1 MKSAYRKSKMLLTV
15 SFLATIGCI
24 STASAQA
31 ERRALEIPPDL
42 QAPAKAA
49 GKDGKKDSK
58 GEQRRKVQRT
68 RATGASAAASPS
80 PVSNPPGPATQVP
93 AAEVKIPTPEAAE
106 VSTVRPETVATKAAP
121 VGPVQRKKP
130 RPLDLSSAALR
141 KPVAASLIPV
151 PPRSPVAKLV
161 DKTVD
166 RTVASE
172 GGADKDPVSS
182 VAVRTPQAPPVAAP
196 VVTVPSRSLKVA
208 LAEPGTAEIAG
219 MRSMTDAGPAA
230 GGVHAL
236 IAHHAAAN
244 GVPVALA
251 TAVVRVESRFNP
263 RARNGVNVGLTQI
276 STATARGMGYQGPVQ
291 GLYDADTNL
300 RYGIR
305 YLAQAYRLA
314 GGDTCR
320 TVLKY
325 QAGHRATSMTG
336 AARAYCAK
344 VKPHVSRR

>member
-1 MKSAYRKSKMLLTV
+1 MKIQT
-15 SFLATIGCI
+15 
-24 STASAQA
+24 
-31 ERRALEIPPDL
+31 
-42 QAPAKAA
+42 
-49 GKDGKKDSK
+49 
-58 GEQRRKVQRT
+58 
-68 RATGASAAASPS
+68 
-80 PVSNPPGPATQVP
+80 PV
-93 AAEVKIPTPEAAE
+93 AAE
-106 VSTVRPETVATKAAP
+106 VSAVQPKTPTTTAAP
-121 VGPVQRKKP
+121 VGSVQRKTP
-130 RPLDLSSAALR
+130 RPLDLSSADLR

-151 PPRSPVAKLV
+151 PPRSPVAKLLGETG
-161 DKTVD
+161 DKTV
-166 RTVASE
+166 ASD
-172 GGADKDPVSS
+172 GGADKGPESS
-182 VAVRTPQAPPVAAP
+182 VAVRAPQAPPVAAP
-196 VVTVPSRSLKVA
+196 AVSAPSRSLKVA
-208 LAEPGTAEIAG
+208 LAEPGTADIAG
-219 MRSMTDAGPAA
+219 IGSMTDAGPAA

-236 IAHHAAAN
+236 IARHAAAN

>member
-1 MKSAYRKSKMLLTV
+1 M
-15 SFLATIGCI
+15 
-24 STASAQA
+24 
-31 ERRALEIPPDL
+31 
-42 QAPAKAA
+42 
-49 GKDGKKDSK
+49 
-58 GEQRRKVQRT
+58 QRT
-68 RATGASAAASPS
+68 RATGVSTASSPGS
-80 PVSNPPGPATQVP
+80 LSDPPGPVSKVPVSESLAPKSSVSAATL
-93 AAEVKIPTPEAAE
+93 PTPEAAR
-106 VSTVRPETVATKAAP
+106 VSAMQPQPVTAKAAP
-121 VGPVQRKKP
+121 AGSVQRAAP
-130 RPLDLSSAALR
+130 RPLNLGSAALR
-141 KPVAASLIPV
+141 KPVAASLMAV
-151 PPRSPVAKLV
+151 PPRSPFARAAVAP
-161 DKTVD
+161 
-166 RTVASE
+166 VAE
-172 GGADKDPVSS
+172 GGADKAPADKALGAS
-182 VAVRTPQAPPVAAP
+182 VAVRAAQTPPVTAP
-196 VVTVPSRSLKVA
+196 AVTAPSRPLKVA

-219 MRSMTDAGPAA
+219 IRSMTDAGPAA
-230 GGVHAL
+230 SGVHAL
-236 IAHHAAAN
+236 IARHAAAN
-244 GVPVALA
+244 GVPVELA

-276 STATARGMGYQGPVQ
+276 STATARGMGYQGPTQ

>member
-1 MKSAYRKSKMLLTV
+1 MKGAYRNGRMLLTA
-15 SFLATIGCI
+15 SLLATVGCI
-24 STASAQA
+24 SSASAQA

-42 QAPAKAA
+42 QAPAKVT
-49 GKDGKKDSK
+49 GKDGKVTGKDGK
-58 GEQRRKVQRT
+58 RDNRKAQRT
-68 RATGASAAASPS
+68 RSTGSSIAASSGSIPPQAGPALEVKALAPETAQSAAPS
-80 PVSNPPGPATQVP
+80 TKTVSAAT
-93 AAEVKIPTPEAAE
+93 
-106 VSTVRPETVATKAAP
+106 SRRKA
-121 VGPVQRKKP
+121 P
-130 RPLDLSSAALR
+130 RPLDLTSAALR
-141 KPVAASLIPV
+141 KPVAASLV
-151 PPRSPVAKLV
+151 TGVPRSPAASAVA
-161 DKTVD
+161 
-166 RTVASE
+166 AE
-172 GGADKDPVSS
+172 NPADKAVVPSS
-182 VAVRTPQAPPVAAP
+182 IAVRTPQPPPAPAR
-196 VVTVPSRSLKVA
+196 VTVAPAKPLKVA
-208 LAEPGTAEIAG
+208 IAEPGTAEIAG
-219 MRSMTDAGPAA
+219 SRSMTDAGPAA
-230 GGVHAL
+230 GGVHSL

-244 GVPVALA
+244 GVPVDLA

-344 VKPHVSRR
+344 VRPHVSRR